1 MGLEQ
6 REHDAM
12 LLIDSGQMLFTM
24 AIFGEALIAAI
35 TLLLAVRL
43 DDSL

>member
-1 MGLEQ
+1 
-6 REHDAM
+6 M

-35 TLLLAVRL
+35 TLT
-43 DDSL
+43 DCG